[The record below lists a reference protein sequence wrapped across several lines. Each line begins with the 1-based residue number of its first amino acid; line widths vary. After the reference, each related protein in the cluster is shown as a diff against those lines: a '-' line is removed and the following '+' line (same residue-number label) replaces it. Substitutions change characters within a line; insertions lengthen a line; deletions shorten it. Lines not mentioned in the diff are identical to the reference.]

1 MRRVVA
7 GHRKLT
13 TNQLRASSKL
23 ILSQLHEKLLKN
35 STSTILQSFGIWS
48 KLERW
53 KSSVSGCLM
62 SRLQIKKSLFWSVI
76 FLFYATTMNHFS
88 IGLWHVKQS
97 GFYMTTSDDQ
107 LSGWTEKLQT
117 WLLFGGLLLVWSTT
131 VFWILV
137 KSWHLRSMLSKLI
150 RGTENCSTCSLHC
163 STERTQFYSWTTPSH
178 TSHNHA
184 SKVERTGL

>member
-117 WLLFGGLLLVWSTT
+117 WWQNSTLKWWSHSPKMLGISATKMWHT
-131 VFWILV
+131 WAWHSSWQGV
-137 KSWHLRSMLSKLI
+137 KATRLI
-150 RGTENCSTCSLHC
+150 FFKSNLDIYHYAVNIFN
-163 STERTQFYSWTTPSH
+163 QFS
-178 TSHNHA
+178 
-184 SKVERTGL
+184 